1 MLTQDAC
8 TVLSRIHA
16 SSVKSYAFVGTPQ
29 YQTFLDLKAL
39 NHIRVDHNDYCSLT
53 PSGLSYLLS
62 LQQQLEHQEQEQA
75 AQREQYQTQRA
86 DADQDR
92 KKQFRHDWRIALAEI
107 FVSFALGAVAD
118 HFFDIVGKC
127 TELWSAF
134 MALFH

>member
-39 NHIRVDHNDYCSLT
+39 NYIRVDHNDYCSLT

-62 LQQQLEHQEQEQA
+62 LQQQFEQQSREEEARQKTLRLE
-75 AQREQYQTQRA
+75 RKRIRK
-86 DADQDR
+86 DARRSWWQWLLSGLLSLLLV
-92 KKQFRHDWRIALAEI
+92 F
-107 FVSFALGAVAD
+107 LGAYLTLSTSW
-118 HFFDIVGKC
+118 FNWLQSFIP
-127 TELWSAF
+127 
-134 MALFH
+134 